1 MSFTDLLRYI
11 WAPNV
16 GLSLSSTSNTP
27 KTSVRN
33 VIITLQ
39 GLIQDDICPGT
50 IITPYLGWLCG
61 GGIMEPGKSFYQLRP
76 RYWINSCILPIKGD
90 FSRDNYKRSLNL
102 KQEQRSDISIKIGN
116 EPITQ
121 VQSAKLLG
129 MTFESNQKW
138 AEHIYGTGGI
148 VPSLSVL
155 NSYWRSVMVCYLKN

>member
-1 MSFTDLLRYI
+1 M
-11 WAPNV
+11 
-16 GLSLSSTSNTP
+16 
-27 KTSVRN
+27 
-33 VIITLQ
+33 
-39 GLIQDDICPGT
+39 
-50 IITPYLGWLCG
+50 
-61 GGIMEPGKSFYQLRP
+61 
-76 RYWINSCILPIKGD
+76 PIKGD

-155 NSYWRSVMVCYLKN
+155 NSY